1 MFKNILSKKTVTP
14 IFVGFGSFAII
25 TFIVFPGLMTHNII
39 INILSG
45 IIGLFTIV
53 FVYYYINLDLF
64 VNKIFHIEPGETEL
78 DYINPEELKLK
89 KKKNPKQF
97 DGVDSPD
104 KFVKTRKKK

>member
-1 MFKNILSKKTVTP
+1 MIQFLKKFFNEKLTKTQ
-14 IFVGFGSFAII
+14 
-25 TFIVFPGLMTHNII
+25 
-39 INILSG
+39 
-45 IIGLFTIV
+45 
-53 FVYYYINLDLF
+53 
-64 VNKIFHIEPGETEL
+64 IESGETEY